1 MPSHVHRYI
10 HPASVICP
18 SRWHPSRGV
27 SPTGATIKAIYD
39 LRESP
44 RRSPRENSLNRTI
57 KKNSVALELKNTC
70 SAHCRKTENEYRKQ
84 ALSKC
89 VLACLHYLVGPML
102 YSVKCQP
109 DNLLERGA
117 TLGKYIWTDAEERT
131 FDEVCHFLR

>member
-1 MPSHVHRYI
+1 MTSHVHRYI

-44 RRSPRENSLNRTI
+44 RRSLRENSLSRTI
-57 KKNSVALELKNTC
+57 KKNLVASELRNTC
-70 SAHCRKTENEYRKQ
+70 YEHCHKPEYHYHQR

-89 VLACLHYLVGPML
+89 TLACLIYLVRPMV